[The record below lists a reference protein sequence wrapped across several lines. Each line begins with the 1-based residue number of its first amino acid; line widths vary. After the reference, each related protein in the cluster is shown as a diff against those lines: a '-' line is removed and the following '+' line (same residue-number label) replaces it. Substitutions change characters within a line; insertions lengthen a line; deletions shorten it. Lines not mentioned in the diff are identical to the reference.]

1 MELQAR
7 SCSFCYGPITAL
19 RYSCLAPNLPGL
31 SRGVRQW
38 KLLHLTI
45 TRPPRPCDG
54 DLVWSPEAA
63 RWLAGELQP
72 WHCRWFRNPVL
83 RALNRNE
90 VRAVRADPFEVLE
103 TPQSLDGSAFA
114 APPRQ
119 ATLPSNSSASK

>member
-1 MELQAR
+1 VWIILKSAVEGYIAH
-7 SCSFCYGPITAL
+7 GA
-19 RYSCLAPNLPGL
+19 L
-31 SRGVRQW
+31 SRGAAIAFYVVTSLAPV
-38 KLLHLTI
+38 LLI
-45 TRPPRPCDG
+45 
-54 DLVWSPEAA
+54 VVA
-63 RWLAGELQP
+63 P

-103 TPQSLDGSAFA
+103 IPQSLDGSAFA